1 MSRYPDIDTCIQAAR
16 LIAAAGEMAP
26 FPFIKGVAQCVI
38 VILET
43 IDRAAKNKS
52 DLHQLAE
59 SIVTTLVAV
68 RDTVIEHGPT
78 SALSFQNICLEFQ
91 TYMSDL
97 LSQLNSERRSCARIR
112 RLLKSRKITDEI
124 STYRQRVEAAKA
136 EFLIRAATSTR
147 LGLSDVQDQVDTGII
162 AKTRAI
168 EGTQNKIT
176 ATIND
181 RSDIMR
187 EEIHSRAVSQSEKM
201 DRLFATA
208 QERGVYKGVVREV
221 LWGDINLRE
230 YIEIPKSHSFQD
242 SEFDEY
248 IASVENHQCPKI
260 VRVYRVQAGQKDQIM
275 QRFYGDVD
283 QRLHPNFV
291 QLFGVCTTPSCPALI
306 FHGSTAKRQR
316 VYDYYCDLSSAKES
330 LLFSIEIYHDLKSL
344 ADYLGRQEWFQKID
358 MIDAEDYGD
367 VFLNEEHRVI
377 FTDFTSGAYLAWSLC
392 LRLCPKHPAVLMRD
406 DDDPD
411 RWDLELPTR
420 LMPLLARPAN
430 LQKENLWEIYECL
443 YWFLGHTMQF
453 EVRYPR
459 PCRYYPG
466 CFEKWR
472 VAVDLGC
479 TASRINALQKATLC
493 GSVVVWYSLSPD
505 CSYSFRVFPSSCV
518 GYKNRLRLVFSYFA
532 QAFGLRTDWDIRTN
546 VNFYLEIQPRV
557 DTSRNEG
564 SIQLS
569 ISVPPVHAQNL
580 WPFSFFADGVR
591 VSPEEAE
598 YMFGVKI
605 EMTVVYDVLGLVSRR
620 RRSLPS
626 TQELNAMCGFDPARG
641 GEDVRDYFGLYSI
654 KLLDEI
660 STITDHDQAIINI
673 QETCRG
679 SIISNGTA

>member
-1 MSRYPDIDTCIQAAR
+1 MSRYPDMDACIQAAR
-16 LIAAAGEMAP
+16 LTAAAGEMAP
-26 FPFIKGVAQCVI
+26 FPFIKGAAQCV
-38 VILET
+38 VLVLET

-52 DLHQLAE
+52 DLQELAE
-59 SIVTTLVAV
+59 SIVNTLVA
-68 RDTVIEHGPT
+68 
-78 SALSFQNICLEFQ
+78 NICLEFQ
-91 TYMSDL
+91 TYMTDL

-112 RLLKSRKITDEI
+112 RLLRAKKIADEI
-124 STYRQRVEAAKA
+124 SAYRQRIEAVKA

-162 AKTRAI
+162 TLTCAI
-168 EGTQNKIT
+168 EGSQNQIT

-187 EEIHSRAVSQSEKM
+187 EEIHSWGVSQSEKV
-201 DRLFATA
+201 DRLFAAA
-208 QERGVYKGVVREV
+208 QERGIYKGVVREV
-221 LWGDINLRE
+221 LWGDINLKE
-230 YIEIPKSHSFQD
+230 YIEIPNSHSLHD

-248 IASVENHQCPKI
+248 NASVENHQCPKI
-260 VRVYRVQAGQKDQIM
+260 VRVYRVQAGQEDRIM

-283 QRLHPNFV
+283 RRLYLRHPNFV

-316 VYDYYCDLSSAKES
+316 VFDYYCDLSSAKES
-330 LLFSIEIYHDLKSL
+330 LLFSIQIYHDLESL
-344 ADYLGRQEWFQKID
+344 ADYLGRQEWFQKMD
-358 MIDAEDYGD
+358 MIDPDDYGD

-406 DDDPD
+406 DNDPD
-411 RWDLELPTR
+411 RWDLDLPTR
-420 LMPLLARPAN
+420 LMPLLTRPAN

-459 PCRYYPG
+459 PCRYYPS

-472 VAVDLGC
+472 VAVDLEEWVVQPAGSS
-479 TASRINALQKATLC
+479 TLEKATLC
-493 GSVVVWYSLSPD
+493 GSAVVWYSLSTD
-505 CSYSFRVFPSSCV
+505 RSYSFRVFPSICV

-546 VNFYLEIQPRV
+546 MNFYLEIQPRA
-557 DTSRNEG
+557 DTSRNER

-569 ISVPPVHAQNL
+569 VSVPPIHTRNL

-591 VSPEEAE
+591 VSPEEVE
-598 YMFGVKI
+598 DMFGVKI

-654 KLLDEI
+654 NLLDEI
-660 STITDHDQAIINI
+660 GTIIDHGQTGINI
-673 QETCRG
+673 QDTG
-679 SIISNGTA
+679 GDSSISDGTA